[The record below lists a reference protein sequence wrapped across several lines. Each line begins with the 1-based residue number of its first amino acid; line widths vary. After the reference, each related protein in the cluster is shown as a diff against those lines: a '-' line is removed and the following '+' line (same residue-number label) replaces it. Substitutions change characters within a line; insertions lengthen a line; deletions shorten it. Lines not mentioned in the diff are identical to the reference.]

1 MIIDNEKRKKAID
14 GLGFD
19 NFMKFVIML
28 ESSSEGGPNMVEDAI
43 DLVTIN
49 YHKMKEIVDGSYH

>member
-1 MIIDNEKRKKAID
+1 MTIDNEKRKKAIE

-19 NFMKFVIML
+19 NFMKFVVMI
-28 ESSSEGGPNMVEDAI
+28 EGAYEGGRYIVEDAI

-49 YHKMKEIVDGSYH
+49 YIKMKEIMDGSHS